1 MGFGK
6 NEVIGTMRSD
16 YLGGGGE
23 MTEGGENEDRL
34 ISAGRTL
41 IEERAR
47 GYAREFDVDPRYFEV
62 GWYRMPG
69 GLSMYP
75 YILSVSTGS
84 TPLHCRFSEEELA
97 SFVSGNS
104 EAEAR
109 LRALVQELGRDQ
121 TTA

>member
-1 MGFGK
+1 MK
-6 NEVIGTMRSD
+6 QNEAIGTLRSD
-16 YLGGGGE
+16 YLGGGRE
-23 MTEGGENEDRL
+23 MMESGDNDDRL

-41 IEERAR
+41 IEQRAK

-75 YILSVSTGS
+75 YIFSVSNGR
-84 TPLHCRFSEEELA
+84 TPLYCRFSEEELA
-97 SFVSGNS
+97 SFVSGNR

-121 TTA
+121 TAA